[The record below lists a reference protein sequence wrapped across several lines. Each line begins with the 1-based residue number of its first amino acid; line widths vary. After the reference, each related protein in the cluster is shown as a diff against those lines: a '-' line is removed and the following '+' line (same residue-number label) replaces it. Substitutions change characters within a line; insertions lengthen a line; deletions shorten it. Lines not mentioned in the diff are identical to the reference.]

1 MGTRFLVFLRDGP
14 RRGIDVGGTVRVNV
28 ICDIS
33 WFVQLQ
39 WRPTCSYIYF
49 LSESLLAFF
58 GLHFVISTL
67 IGLFC
72 PTSALMRPCQG
83 GEGVPCRPSEF

>member
-1 MGTRFLVFLRDGP
+1 MHVIVWGLGYIAFLRDWP

-33 WFVQLQ
+33 WFVQLK
-39 WRPTCSYIYF
+39 WRPTCSHIYF

-58 GLHFVISTL
+58 GLHFLISTL
-67 IGLFC
+67 IG
-72 PTSALMRPCQG
+72 
-83 GEGVPCRPSEF
+83 